1 MPLETVTARIPT
13 ERVDAADAV
22 VSNGGE
28 ATIPA
33 RAKLL
38 PGPPLHHVLNAG
50 GATHL
55 GIPPAAAEEIEP
67 GDLVAVPDRNGQPA
81 MVFEVLE
88 HVGLWAE
95 AFPLSEGME
104 DQFAGWVH
112 LTATP
117 ARDKVSLS
125 NWAAEKGARVAE
137 MNRVHENARVQGQI
151 RRAAAECGEIVEKL
165 KSVGPEH
172 AARAVDDVLDDD
184 ERRALLDALRV
195 EREAAE
201 QEAPVAAGR
210 ERDSWLPR
218 RAPRAPTR
226 TRRRRRR

>member
-13 ERVDAADAV
+13 ERMDDPDAV
-22 VSNGGE
+22 VLPGGLP
-28 ATIPA
+28 TIPA
-33 RAKLL
+33 EAKML
-38 PGPPLHHVLNAG
+38 PQAPLHRQLQAG
-50 GATHL
+50 GASHL
-55 GIPPAAAEEIEP
+55 GIPPAAAEEIQP

-95 AFPLSEGME
+95 KFPFPDHVE

-112 LTATP
+112 LAATP

-184 ERRALLDALRV
+184 ERRALLAALARA
-195 EREAAE
+195 EQEAAE
-201 QEAPVAAGR
+201 QEAPVAA
-210 ERDSWLPR
+210 
-218 RAPRAPTR
+218 
-226 TRRRRRR
+226 